1 MEVSVFI
8 QTIVSGILIGG
19 LYALI
24 ALGMTLIFG
33 VMQHYQSHAW
43 RTADDRN
50 VLYHV
55 APRIM
60 QRRYTL
66 LPTSVRTPLSG
77 RSL

>member
-33 VMQHYQSHAW
+33 VMQHYPISCMA
-43 RTADDRN
+43 N
-50 VLYHV
+50 C
-55 APRIM
+55 
-60 QRRYTL
+60 
-66 LPTSVRTPLSG
+66 
-77 RSL
+77 